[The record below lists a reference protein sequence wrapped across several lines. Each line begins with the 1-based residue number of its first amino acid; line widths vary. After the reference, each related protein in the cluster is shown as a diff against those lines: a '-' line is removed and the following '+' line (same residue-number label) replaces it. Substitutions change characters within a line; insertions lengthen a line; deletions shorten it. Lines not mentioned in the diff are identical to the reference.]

1 MSIKPVVLA
10 AALGLVAA
18 PASAAMMA
26 PDAQMHFKAVASG
39 DVSNIMSQYAPG
51 ATVSWIG
58 GPLDGAYTGHA
69 AIRSLWGKFAHA
81 NGKMSEKAHDI
92 VVASDPM
99 GMTVTA
105 NVEFMGKTKIPVR
118 YVLVYRKG
126 KIASEVWQIAPKLP
140 MG

>member
-51 ATVSWIG
+51 ATVR
-58 GPLDGAYTGHA
+58 
-69 AIRSLWGKFAHA
+69 IRSRPAGGGSA
-81 NGKMSEKAHDI
+81 
-92 VVASDPM
+92 
-99 GMTVTA
+99 
-105 NVEFMGKTKIPVR
+105 
-118 YVLVYRKG
+118 
-126 KIASEVWQIAPKLP
+126 
-140 MG
+140 